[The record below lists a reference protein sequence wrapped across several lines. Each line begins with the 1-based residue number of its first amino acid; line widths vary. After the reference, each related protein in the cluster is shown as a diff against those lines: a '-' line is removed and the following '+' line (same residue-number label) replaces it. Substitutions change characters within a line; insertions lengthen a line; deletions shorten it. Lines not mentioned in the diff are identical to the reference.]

1 MTLKKRIASTLAV
14 GTIAIGAMLAAPVA
28 ANATYNP
35 AKLDRGDFT
44 IACREQNDNTLGW
57 VANLRG
63 STAYSW
69 RCEYVPGGKASTGL
83 SVNQYCMGRTGASGL
98 LRLSQATH
106 TPGSARATRSNTPG
120 RLRDGRGIPL
130 NLIVLNNRWIGYF

>member
-1 MTLKKRIASTLAV
+1 MKMTLKKRVASTLAV
-14 GTIAIGAMLAAPVA
+14 GTIAVGAMLAAPVA

-83 SVNQYCMGRTGASGL
+83 SVNQYCMAHWGVWAAAPVASDPY
-98 LRLSQATH
+98 SWKCQ
-106 TPGSARATRSNTPG
+106 
-120 RLRDGRGIPL
+120 
-130 NLIVLNNRWIGYF
+130 GY